1 MGTISVHDGGPAA
14 AAQPGEPPEAV
25 GEFLR
30 LSVILTGFEEYELLG
45 TGMLMPYYDELLRI
59 IGAREAGAL
68 LGAFSGAFS
77 GAPSGA
83 SSEAPSEALSRAADG
98 EAFRRVIL
106 DSPRYGP
113 VARNVTMM
121 WYLGTWTQL
130 PRGWRNTF
138 GATAYDADHVVSA
151 AAYREGLVWP
161 TAGTHPMSAKQPG
174 FGSWAQPPA
183 GAGS

>member
-1 MGTISVHDGGPAA
+1 MGTISVHGGAPDAA
-14 AAQPGEPPEAV
+14 AHPGGLPEAV
-25 GEFLR
+25 AEFLR

-68 LGAFSGAFS
+68 LGALSGVALP
-77 GAPSGA
+77 GAGDD
-83 SSEAPSEALSRAADG
+83 EG
-98 EAFRRVIL
+98 FRRVIL

-113 VARNVTMM
+113 VARNVAMM

-130 PRGWRNTF
+130 PRTWRNTF
-138 GATAYDADHVVSA
+138 GATADDTDHVVSA

-161 TAGTHPMSAKQPG
+161 AAGTHPMSAKQPG
-174 FGSWAQPPA
+174 FGSWARPPSSSGA
-183 GAGS
+183 GAGA

>member
-1 MGTISVHDGGPAA
+1 MGTISVHGGDPAA

-25 GEFLR
+25 DGFAR
-30 LSVILTGFEEYELLG
+30 LSVILTGFEQYELLG
-45 TGMLMPYYDELLRI
+45 TGMLMPYYDELMRI

-68 LGAFSGAFS
+68 LGAFSGV
-77 GAPSGA
+77 
-83 SSEAPSEALSRAADG
+83 ADG
-98 EAFRRVIL
+98 DDEAFRRVIL
-106 DSPRYGP
+106 DSPRFGP

-130 PRGWRNTF
+130 PRAWRNTF
-138 GATAYDADHVVSA
+138 GATAYDTDHVVSA

-161 TAGTHPMSAKQPG
+161 AAGTHPMSAKQPG
-174 FGSWAQPPA
+174 FGSWARPPA

>member
-1 MGTISVHDGGPAA
+1 MGTISVHDSGPAA

-30 LSVILTGFEEYELLG
+30 LSVTLTGFEEYELLG

-77 GAPSGA
+77 RAF
-83 SSEAPSEALSRAADG
+83 SEALSGVADG
-98 EAFRRVIL
+98 DDEAFRRVIL
-106 DSPRYGP
+106 NSPRYGP